1 MKRLLG
7 VALLCLALT
16 GCDNTLFT
24 SGEKGF
30 VSGDGAVTIVP
41 VADREAPE
49 PINGAS
55 PIQGETL
62 DGEQLSLDDFAGKT
76 VVIPVWG
83 SWCGP
88 CREEGPMLAAAA
100 ADLADDDVA
109 FFGINSRD
117 NIVENA
123 QKFVKNVGITYP
135 SIYNPTGSLLLSFRA
150 GLTPLSIPSVVFVD
164 DEGRVAAAVSGPITR
179 TTLYDVVE
187 EITGAGSS

>member
-1 MKRLLG
+1 MKVLVG
-7 VALLCLALT
+7 VAALLLALT
-16 GCDNTLFT
+16 GCDDSLFT

-30 VSGDGAVTIVP
+30 VSGDGSVTIVP
-41 VADREAPE
+41 VADREVPE
-49 PINGAS
+49 PIDGAS
-55 PIQGETL
+55 PINGETL
-62 DGEQLSLDDFAGKT
+62 TGERLSLDDYRGKT

-100 ADLADDDVA
+100 ADLADDGVA

-117 NIVENA
+117 NSVENA

-164 DEGRVAAAVSGPITR
+164 AEGRVAAAVGGPISH
-179 TTLYDVVE
+179 TTLYDVIE
-187 EITGAGSS
+187 EIAP

>member
-1 MKRLLG
+1 MFVGAVVLL
-7 VALLCLALT
+7 VALT
-16 GCDNTLFT
+16 GCDESLFS

-41 VADREAPE
+41 VAEREAPE
-49 PINGAS
+49 PIDGAS
-55 PIQGETL
+55 PINGETL
-62 DGEQLSLDDFAGKT
+62 DGKQLSLDEYRGKT

-100 ADLADDDVA
+100 ADLADDEVA

-117 NIVENA
+117 NSVENA

-135 SIYNPTGSLLLSFRA
+135 SIYNPTGSLLLNFRA

-164 DEGRVAAAVSGPITR
+164 PEGRVAAAVGGPISR
-179 TTLYDVVE
+179 TTLYDVIE
-187 EITGAGSS
+187 EISP